1 MTIDCQWISKNLE
14 SVFCDRL
21 TGGLARAAHDHI
33 SNCEHCRAEV
43 QALIGVDSLI
53 KKYFQQQLAVARA
66 PRQRRMFRVY
76 ALVAAGVAA
85 MFILIF
91 FQAPAQITT
100 NQPNPAASVQMPV
113 VIAPVQ
119 SPVAPVK
126 AAGGGTDSERAKP
139 SSSPRQPAG
148 LFSDAQQSAASRQ
161 DSDFIVFDPA
171 GYARTLADYRGYVVV
186 IGIWDA
192 QHPDSI
198 DGFERLYKAF
208 GSRSS
213 LRFLGVLNGRERKP
227 ANTTFPILYNQGS
240 KLFGA
245 EPGEFILLDKAG
257 TVRLRGSL
265 TSDFADLEQQLIVLF

>member
-21 TGGLARAAHDHI
+21 TGGLQRAARDHI

-43 QALIGVDSLI
+43 QALIGVDALI
-53 KKYFQQQLAVARA
+53 KTYFQQQLAAARA
-66 PRQRRMFRVY
+66 PKQRRMSRVY
-76 ALVAAGVAA
+76 ALVAAGLTAI
-85 MFILIF
+85 FLLILL
-91 FQAPAQITT
+91 QGPAQVTT
-100 NQPNPAASVQMPV
+100 NQPNAAASLQTPAA
-113 VIAPVQ
+113 IAPVQ
-119 SPVAPVK
+119 SPAAPVK
-126 AAGGGTDSERAKP
+126 AAGDSTDSERAKP
-139 SSSPRQPAG
+139 SPPPEQPAG
-148 LFSDAQQSAASRQ
+148 LSSDSQQSTARRQ

-186 IGIWDA
+186 VGIWDA
-192 QHPDSI
+192 QHADSI
-198 DGFERLYKAF
+198 EGFERLYKAF

-213 LRFLGVLNGRERKP
+213 LRFLGVSNGREPKP

-257 TVRLRGSL
+257 AVRLRGSL
-265 TSDFADLEQQLIVLF
+265 TSDFADLEQQLEGQ